1 MTEEFEGIEFEDDKA
16 EDQEKDMTADELIDK
31 LFSLLSEFKKKKK
44 PYPYQYAYP
53 YPKKSK
59 KMEALE
65 KENAELKE
73 KLANF
78 EKKEIDEKVS
88 ELIKLEKEAGV
99 ITDENEKMMAEKFS
113 SFSSEQLDALITQF
127 KNFSAKKTE
136 PKGQKDFASEKTAEI
151 AKLEQKIKDFSE
163 AGLKTDELEAQL
175 KLLKGE

>member
-1 MTEEFEGIEFEDDKA
+1 MTEEFEGIEFEDDKQ
-16 EDQEKDMTADELIDK
+16 EDEEKKDMSADELIEK

-44 PYPYQYAYP
+44 YPYAYPYP

-136 PKGQKDFASEKTAEI
+136 PKGQKDFAAEKTAEI

-175 KLLKGE
+175 KSLKGE